1 MSAAVLR
8 DVQVL
13 LSEILINL
21 IPLLISFYLKLN
33 GNILRDLIKNV
44 FA

>member
-1 MSAAVLR
+1 MSAVLR

-13 LSEILINL
+13 LSEILIINL